1 MSKTHH
7 QLIRDFFAALPTGSL
22 PDELLAPD
30 MSGWNTT
37 QGVMDKAAYLACVK
51 VLGAIFDP
59 PIAFNVKSITAEE
72 DRAVAEVDSRGT
84 LVNGEEYRNNYVFVF
99 RIRDGRIASV
109 AEHFNPDAVREK
121 MIPVLQSIIA
131 KPSP

>member
-7 QLIRDFFAALPTGSL
+7 QLIRAFFAALPTGNL

-37 QGVMDKAAYLACVK
+37 QGVMDKAAYLACV
-51 VLGAIFDP
+51 
-59 PIAFNVKSITAEE
+59 E
-72 DRAVAEVDSRGT
+72 
-84 LVNGEEYRNNYVFVF
+84 
-99 RIRDGRIASV
+99 
-109 AEHFNPDAVREK
+109 
-121 MIPVLQSIIA
+121 VLQSIIA